1 VINGGTMNW
10 RTSRKVLIGIIGAIL
25 LGALG
30 SGFWDIAGRPG
41 VQWAGRAI
49 LDVVSLGSEALKN
62 ATYREAAKGYHEG
75 AVLELTAV
83 LVGVITGAI
92 VGLVAETLALRV
104 RTARVLGRSPHKGGS
119 ALATEPEGHPSTEK
133 RIYLKFRLLY
143 IVDLLLLLVLSTLFI
158 GLLRIVQANEA
169 YTYFSQSLVIC
180 RPYMDERHAQL
191 LASRFAGIERRA
203 DYIHVVDELRSI
215 AAANHVKLPDFQPW

>member
-1 VINGGTMNW
+1 
-10 RTSRKVLIGIIGAIL
+10 
-25 LGALG
+25 
-30 SGFWDIAGRPG
+30 
-41 VQWAGRAI
+41 
-49 LDVVSLGSEALKN
+49 
-62 ATYREAAKGYHEG
+62 
-75 AVLELTAV
+75 
-83 LVGVITGAI
+83 
-92 VGLVAETLALRV
+92 
-104 RTARVLGRSPHKGGS
+104 
-119 ALATEPEGHPSTEK
+119 
-133 RIYLKFRLLY
+133 
-143 IVDLLLLLVLSTLFI
+143 LVLSTLFI